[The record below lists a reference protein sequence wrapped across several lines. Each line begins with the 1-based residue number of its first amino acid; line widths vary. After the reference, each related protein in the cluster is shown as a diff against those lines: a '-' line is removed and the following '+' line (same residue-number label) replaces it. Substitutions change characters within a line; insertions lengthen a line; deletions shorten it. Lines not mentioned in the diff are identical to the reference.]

1 MSKVLVIS
9 TSLRAKSNSDILTKK
24 LIQDPACDRQPH
36 RQHHINMQQRQKQHQ
51 HCRQK
56 VSKRKVERFFELPQQ
71 RFVDE
76 TDRILERQYRIDHEC
91 NDQRQHS
98 GTHHDLHVL
107 EDLRFCDA
115 GQRHEDDTHR
125 ARDAE
130 RGPER
135 ITQDAGQ
142 RECDQDK

>member
-76 TDRILERQYRIDHEC
+76 TDRILEGQYRIDHEC

-98 GTHHDLHVL
+98 GTH
-107 EDLRFCDA
+107 
-115 GQRHEDDTHR
+115 HEDDTHR